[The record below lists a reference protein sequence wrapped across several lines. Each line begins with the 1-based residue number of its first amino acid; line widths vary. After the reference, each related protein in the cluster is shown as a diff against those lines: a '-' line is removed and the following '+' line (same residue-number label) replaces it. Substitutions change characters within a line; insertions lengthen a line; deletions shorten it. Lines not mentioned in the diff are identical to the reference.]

1 MTLTRL
7 IVHTL
12 CGAAI
17 GFVAGKLLPP
27 AVMAAAALILTI
39 WAGISVLQIK
49 RRQKEVEEVLRQI
62 ERLRAWK

>member
-1 MTLTRL
+1 
-7 IVHTL
+7 
-12 CGAAI
+12 
-17 GFVAGKLLPP
+17 
-27 AVMAAAALILTI
+27 MAAAALILTI